1 MVRFRWLAAA
11 LLVAAGLVVPASAQN
26 AARISETEAEN
37 AEAAKLAQQLSNPV
51 ADLISVP
58 FQGNYDSGGGWE
70 EKGNQY
76 YVRLQPVIPIHLNA
90 DWNLIARTILP
101 FYTQTN
107 ITPPPGTGQT
117 GFADTTQSFFL
128 SPNKGGLIWG
138 AGPAFLIPTGTSKA
152 LSTGKWAAGPTA
164 VALIQS
170 HGWTAGALMNQ
181 LWSFAG
187 NDQRSDINQL
197 YMQPFI
203 SYTTKTF
210 TTIGVNT
217 ETTCNWELSG
227 KQCTV
232 PINLTVS
239 QLLKVGGLP
248 MQFTI
253 GGRYY
258 VTGPYG
264 TPDWGLRFVTTFL
277 FPTNKK

>member
-1 MVRFRWLAAA
+1 MARIEWGVLA
-11 LLVAAGLVVPASAQN
+11 LVAALGLAAPAAAQN
-26 AARISETEAEN
+26 NARISETEAEN
-37 AEAAKLAQQLSNPV
+37 QEAAKLAQQLSNPV

-58 FQGNYDSGGGWE
+58 LQGNYDSGGGWA

-76 YVRLQPVIPIHLNA
+76 YVRLQPVIPVHLNA
-90 DWNLIARTILP
+90 DWNLISRTILP

-117 GFADTTQSFFL
+117 GFSDTTQSFFF
-128 SPNKGGLIWG
+128 SPRAGGLIWG
-138 AGPAFLIPTGTSKA
+138 VGPAFLIPTGTSKA
-152 LSTGKWAAGPTA
+152 LSTGKWATGPTA
-164 VALIQS
+164 VALVQR
-170 HGWTAGALMNQ
+170 HGWTVGALMNQ

-187 NDQRSDINQL
+187 NDARSDVNQL
-197 YMQPFI
+197 FVQPFV

-210 TTIGVNT
+210 TTIGINT

-232 PINLTVS
+232 PINLTVG
-239 QLLKVGGLP
+239 QLVKVGGMP